1 MDAWREKFLF
11 DFSLIQKTF
20 SKGLQ
25 TLPESTFLPT
35 FREHM
40 VIIKLELSLF
50 SVEFKRGPGRGTE
63 ITEPVKDSGHLPQ
76 ASLASAEAASV
87 ASNQV
92 TEQLTAHNPGV
103 IALNSLHIC
112 NSK

>member
-1 MDAWREKFLF
+1 MQEENSFKLRLLCAKHMDAWREKFLF

-40 VIIKLELSLF
+40 VIIKLELSVF
-50 SVEFKRGPGRGTE
+50 SVDFKRGPGWGTE
-63 ITEPVKDSGHLPQ
+63 MTEPVEGSGHFPR

-87 ASNQV
+87 A
-92 TEQLTAHNPGV
+92 TTG
-103 IALNSLHIC
+103 
-112 NSK
+112 SK